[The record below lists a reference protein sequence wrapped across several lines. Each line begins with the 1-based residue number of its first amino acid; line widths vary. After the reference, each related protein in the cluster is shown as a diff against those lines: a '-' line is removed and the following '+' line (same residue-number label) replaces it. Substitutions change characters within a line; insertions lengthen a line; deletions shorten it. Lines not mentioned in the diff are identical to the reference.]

1 MQRPRPKT
9 SGRENA
15 DAVTTDPIPPT
26 PAFKSGYVA
35 IAGAPN
41 AGKSTLLN
49 KILGEKIAI
58 ISSKPQT
65 TRHRILGVCHRT
77 GAQIV
82 FCDTPGLFVPKDPLN
97 LKIVD
102 TAYAAMGDA
111 DVLLAVVD
119 AAHPDSASEGLLTEK
134 IRSLGLPAILALNKI
149 DLVLEKE
156 KLLEMIA
163 DWSARYAFEVV
174 VPVSALDGIQ
184 IDALLAATISA
195 LPEGPPYFPEDMLTD
210 AAERFIAAE
219 LIREKIFRL
228 TGEEIP
234 YASAV
239 TVEAFKRSADSR
251 RWHIEATIHLERDSQ
266 KGIIIGRGGAML
278 KRIGSEARQDI
289 EKMMQAKVFLK
300 LFVRVQKN
308 WRRDMKAIERFGY

>member
-1 MQRPRPKT
+1 M
-9 SGRENA
+9 
-15 DAVTTDPIPPT
+15 
-26 PAFKSGYVA
+26 
-35 IAGAPN
+35 AGAPN

-65 TRHRILGVCHRT
+65 TRHRILGVCHLP

-119 AAHPDSASEGLLTEK
+119 AAHPDSASAALLTEK

-163 DWSARYAFEVV
+163 AWSAR
-174 VPVSALDGIQ
+174 
-184 IDALLAATISA
+184 LA
-195 LPEGPPYFPEDMLTD
+195 P
-210 AAERFIAAE
+210 
-219 LIREKIFRL
+219 
-228 TGEEIP
+228 
-234 YASAV
+234 
-239 TVEAFKRSADSR
+239 
-251 RWHIEATIHLERDSQ
+251 
-266 KGIIIGRGGAML
+266 
-278 KRIGSEARQDI
+278 
-289 EKMMQAKVFLK
+289 
-300 LFVRVQKN
+300 
-308 WRRDMKAIERFGY
+308 

>member
-1 MQRPRPKT
+1 MTDSDQRT
-9 SGRENA
+9 S
-15 DAVTTDPIPPT
+15 
-26 PAFKSGYVA
+26 AFKSGYVT

-49 KILGEKIAI
+49 RILDEKIAI

-65 TRHRILGVCHRT
+65 TRNRILGVCHRP

-82 FCDTPGLFVPKDPLN
+82 FYDTPGIFVAKDQLN
-97 LKIVD
+97 VKIVD
-102 TAYAAMGDA
+102 AACGAIGDA

-119 AAHPDSASEGLLTEK
+119 AAHPDLASEQLLAEK
-134 IRSLGLPAILALNKI
+134 LGRQKQPVILALNKI
-149 DLVLEKE
+149 DLVAEKE
-156 KLLEMIA
+156 KLLEIIA
-163 DWSARYAFEVV
+163 KWSARQTFAAV
-174 VPVSALDGIQ
+174 VPVSALDGTQLEELIGA
-184 IDALLAATISA
+184 IVKA

-210 AAERFIAAE
+210 ATERFIAAE

-239 TVEAFKRSADSR
+239 TVEAFKPSADEKR
-251 RWHIEATIHLERDSQ
+251 IAIDATIHLERDSQ

-278 KRIGSEARQDI
+278 KRIGTEARQDI
-289 EKMMQAKVFLK
+289 EQMTGAQVYLK
-300 LFVRVQKN
+300 LFVRVQRN
-308 WRRDMKAIERFGY
+308 WRRDAKAIERFGY